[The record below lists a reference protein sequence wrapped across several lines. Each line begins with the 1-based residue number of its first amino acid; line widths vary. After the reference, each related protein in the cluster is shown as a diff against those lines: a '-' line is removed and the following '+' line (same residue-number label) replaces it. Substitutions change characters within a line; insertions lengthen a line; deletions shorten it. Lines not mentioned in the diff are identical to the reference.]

1 MKKFK
6 TSSAVTGYMTIY
18 GSLYDNLCMNRN
30 FGTGNFELFHY
41 SDFEICF
48 LKNNANLLNGEL
60 FQKSLVPFFRG
71 TYALSVGF
79 NMKPLRISVFP
90 C

>member
-6 TSSAVTGYMTIY
+6 ASSAVTGYMTIY
-18 GSLYDNLCMNRN
+18 GSLYDICMTRN

-41 SDFEICF
+41 SNFKICF

-60 FQKSLVPFFRG
+60 FQKSLVTFFRG

-79 NMKPLRISVFP
+79 NTQPLQISVFL